1 MSALY
6 DPQKI
11 IFALCSIANAPSGQC
26 GTVEELQQYAKG
38 LIKNIFK
45 DPEVIGL
52 IGNWNLVWGTQVF
65 QAPHSNVADNAMF
78 IAQNADDTSQ
88 FVVSISGTNPIS
100 AYGWIVEDAMLIPTV
115 PWPYTPGS
123 SEPTGNI
130 AKGTSIG
137 LDVLLNQLT
146 DNGLSL
152 SKFLR
157 EQVSNSSKPLSIT
170 VTGHSLGGALSPAV
184 ALALKDTQGISSNWD
199 PSSTSAI
206 AVQPSAGPTPGNKVW
221 RDYYDSRLSTTT
233 QRLWNLIDI
242 VPHGWQLSM
251 LEQIPSLYVP
261 TIPESGLIKKLVKL
275 AELNSKLAGD
285 MQQICPSA
293 QALPG
298 KIDTSIDITVREL
311 ISLLETLLANKI
323 IDKLD
328 LTAEEA
334 KLMKMLIDTWI
345 KHLNRQEDV
354 SQRLHR
360 GSILSELESEGEKVL
375 ESLWSGFKDF
385 IDFLKQAAYQHTT
398 AYSIL
403 LGTVAF
409 EDRVKALTPKN

>member
-1 MSALY
+1 LGS
-6 DPQKI
+6 
-11 IFALCSIANAPSGQC
+11 
-26 GTVEELQQYAKG
+26 
-38 LIKNIFK
+38 
-45 DPEVIGL
+45 EVIKL

-65 QAPHSNVADNAMF
+65 QAPDSDVADNAMF

-115 PWPYTPGS
+115 PWPYTSDS
-123 SEPTGNI
+123 SVPTGNI

-137 LDVLLNQLT
+137 LDVLLNKLT

-152 SKFLR
+152 SEFLS
-157 EQVSNSSKPLSIT
+157 EQVSNSTKPLSIT

-184 ALALKDTQGISSNWD
+184 ALALKDTQGISTNWD
-199 PSSTSAI
+199 PSSTSSI

-221 RDYYDSRLSTTT
+221 SGYYDSRLTTAT
-233 QRLWNLIDI
+233 DRLWNVIDI
-242 VPHGWQLSM
+242 VPHAWQLSM
-251 LEQIPSLYVP
+251 LEQIPSLYAP
-261 TIPESGLIKKLVKL
+261 TIPESSLIKKLVKL

-293 QALPG
+293 QPLPG
-298 KIDTSIDITVREL
+298 NVNTSIDITVREL
-311 ISLLETLLANKI
+311 ISLLETLIANEI
-323 IDKLD
+323 IDKLG

-334 KLMKMLIDTWI
+334 KLMKMLIDKWI
-345 KHLNRQEDV
+345 KHLNKQEDV
-354 SQRLHR
+354 SQKLHR

-398 AYSIL
+398 AYSVL

-409 EDRVKALTPKN
+409 EDRVNTLTPKN